1 MQSIKLSN
9 RIGSYSSLVPN
20 NDILDAKYGDYHYRY
35 TNIHARKKYVH
46 VEVANP
52 HDELQTSSMMLTT
65 EKFNSSPI
73 RSRSRMSFTKELAS
87 PLKDIS
93 TINAGLSK
101 EKDKSAEKIETIPI

>member
-1 MQSIKLSN
+1 M
-9 RIGSYSSLVPN
+9 
-20 NDILDAKYGDYHYRY
+20 
-35 TNIHARKKYVH
+35 HAWKKYVH

-73 RSRSRMSFTKELAS
+73 RSRSRMSFTKELAI
-87 PLKDIS
+87 PMKDIS

-101 EKDKSAEKIETIPI
+101 DQDKSADKIEAILV

>member
-20 NDILDAKYGDYHYRY
+20 RDILDAKYGDYHHRHTYI
-35 TNIHARKKYVH
+35 NAWKKYVH

-52 HDELQTSSMMLTT
+52 HEDLQTSSMMLST

-73 RSRSRMSFTKELAS
+73 RSRSRMSFTKELAI
-87 PLKDIS
+87 PMKDIS
-93 TINAGLSK
+93 TINAGLSND
-101 EKDKSAEKIETIPI
+101 KDKSAEKIETILV